1 MRKNRFKKIWIWI
14 ITVLVILIFAVPVNA
29 EETQAKIYTIQNGR
43 LCDTNGSPYTGWRIE
58 NGKKFYYDNGKSCK
72 GWKKIG
78 KQHYYFDAKNGL
90 AKNKIVGSKK
100 KGYYYVDNKGI
111 RVTNKEIKL
120 AVEFVMKNSDA
131 KATRRQ
137 RLKQCFN
144 VLCQYPYFA
153 RDYVVK
159 ASNLPSFARTMLIT
173 GRGDCYYYG
182 TTMAYIARVLGY
194 DSRVA
199 GGGVTARGPWYPK
212 TEHGWCEVRIGSTR
226 RMIDCSMQRAHTA
239 HNLFLVKRSDY
250 PFWLRC
256 DKVYTLR
263 IKEGKT
269 NWK

>member
-1 MRKNRFKKIWIWI
+1 MKNKIRENLILI
-14 ITVLVILIFAVPVNA
+14 VILVLLVSTVRVEAAQKKAYMIR
-29 EETQAKIYTIQNGR
+29 NGC
-43 LCDTNGSPYTGWRIE
+43 LCDMNGSPYTGWRVE

-78 KQHYYFDAKNGL
+78 RQYYYFYGKNGL

-100 KGYYYVDNKGI
+100 NGYYYVDKKGV

-120 AVEFVMKNSDA
+120 TVDFVMKNSDA
-131 KATRRQ
+131 KSTRRQ

-144 VLCQYPYFA
+144 ALCQYPYFA

-159 ASNLPSFARTMLIT
+159 ASSLPSFARNMLTT

-212 TEHGWCEVRIGSTR
+212 TEHGWCEVRIGSTW

-263 IKEGKT
+263 IKDGKT

>member
-1 MRKNRFKKIWIWI
+1 M
-14 ITVLVILIFAVPVNA
+14 
-29 EETQAKIYTIQNGR
+29 
-43 LCDTNGSPYTGWRIE
+43 
-58 NGKKFYYDNGKSCK
+58 
-72 GWKKIG
+72 
-78 KQHYYFDAKNGL
+78 
-90 AKNKIVGSKK
+90 
-100 KGYYYVDNKGI
+100 
-111 RVTNKEIKL
+111 
-120 AVEFVMKNSDA
+120 
-131 KATRRQ
+131 
-137 RLKQCFN
+137 
-144 VLCQYPYFA
+144 
-153 RDYVVK
+153 VK
-159 ASNLPSFARTMLIT
+159 ASNLSSFARNMLTT

-212 TEHGWCEVRIGSTR
+212 TEHGWCEVRIGSTW

-263 IKEGKT
+263 IKDGKT